1 MPVSFVDC
9 INQGMIFVLDLF
21 FFTLLGSTDEG
32 RIKCPNMT
40 VWKCLN
46 AIRVEVSWFERKAS
60 IKSINRGLL
69 NQLSEDVNE
78 VVGTVRWECVRVFR
92 RI

>member
-1 MPVSFVDC
+1 
-9 INQGMIFVLDLF
+9 
-21 FFTLLGSTDEG
+21 
-32 RIKCPNMT
+32 MT

-60 IKSINRGLL
+60 IQSINRGLL

-78 VVGTVRWECVRVFR
+78 VVGRHRALGMRASF
-92 RI
+92 